1 MNSLMLLQFHELSTT
16 QTDSADTK
24 RDDKKK
30 KKKTLI
36 PENSG
41 TKLTVISNWKFL
53 QESTRNFYATVL
65 IVKIRKSFLGTEVST
80 KTISLALHIRQN
92 RRSQQRIL
100 TQILDLLQYR
110 PII

>member
-30 KKKTLI
+30 TLI

-53 QESTRNFYATVL
+53 QESTRN
-65 IVKIRKSFLGTEVST
+65 
-80 KTISLALHIRQN
+80 
-92 RRSQQRIL
+92 
-100 TQILDLLQYR
+100 
-110 PII
+110 

>member
-24 RDDKKK
+24 RDD